1 MLRTSLA
8 VAAGKAAR
16 VVSRLRGGGSA
27 LPGLVAERVDP
38 DFLTHALADLP
49 HGIVVVTGTNGKTTT
64 TKMLVAI
71 LRQHGRKVFTNP
83 TGSNFT
89 RGVISS
95 MLGELKLSGRLEAD
109 MAVLELDEAHALK
122 FAAAVKPTHA
132 LLLNVARDQL
142 DRFAEIDHTAKLLAQ
157 LAEQTTTGVVL
168 NIDDSFVSRIAGRV
182 AGGVEVRYFGVD
194 PSIADRLP
202 ELQEADVR
210 FEDDFAPPV
219 PTATDGLL
227 KPNDDR
233 SFEVRFG
240 DAAGGAD
247 NVGPLELK
255 QRGLAAMINAT
266 AATTTARL
274 LLGKDFR
281 ADRAVTA
288 LQKVAP
294 PFGRGEVIDADGAPL
309 ELVLVKNPAGFTVAL
324 GTYGNTPVITMVAI
338 NDNYADGRDVSWLYD
353 VSFESLRAKGVALT
367 SGVRAYDM
375 ALRLKYDDVAVA
387 EVEPD
392 LDIALERFLT
402 AYKDEP
408 KRIFCTYTAMMALR
422 RDLAARYGLAD
433 FGEDAQS

>member
-1 MLRTSLA
+1 VTVLRTSAA
-8 VAAGKAAR
+8 VAAGKVARAAA
-16 VVSRLRGGGSA
+16 RLRGGGSA
-27 LPGLVAERVDP
+27 LPGLVVEKVDP
-38 DFLTHALADLP
+38 RFLSHALADLP
-49 HGIVVVTGTNGKTTT
+49 RGVVVVTGTNGKTTT

-71 LRQHGRKVFTNP
+71 LREHGLSVFTNP

-95 MLGELKLSGRLEAD
+95 MLAEIPLSGRLKAD
-109 MAVLELDEAHALK
+109 IAVLELDEAHALK
-122 FAAAVKPTHA
+122 FSASVKPRYS

-142 DRFAEIDHTAKLLAQ
+142 DRFAEIDHTAKLLAE

-168 NIDDSFVSRIAGRV
+168 NIDDSYVSRIAGRV
-182 AGGVEVRYFGVD
+182 HDGVRVSYFGVD

-210 FEDDFAPPV
+210 FEDDFKPPM
-219 PTATDGLL
+219 PTAADGLL
-227 KPNDDR
+227 KPHDER

-240 DAAGGAD
+240 DTER
-247 NVGPLELK
+247 VGPMILK

-266 AATTTARL
+266 AATSTAAL
-274 LLGKDFR
+274 VLAKEFR
-281 ADRAVTA
+281 DADAVAA
-288 LQKVAP
+288 LERVEP
-294 PFGRGEVIDADGAPL
+294 PFGRGEVIDADGQPL

-324 GTYGNTPVITMVAI
+324 GTYGNAPVTTMVAI

-353 VSFESLRAKGVALT
+353 VSFESLRDKGVALT

-392 LDIALERFLT
+392 LGAALERFLT
-402 AYKDEP
+402 AYKNEP
-408 KRIFCTYTAMMALR
+408 KRIFCTYTTMMALR
-422 RDLAARYGLAD
+422 RDLAARYGLAK
-433 FGEDAQS
+433 FGEDPA

>member
-1 MLRTSLA
+1 
-8 VAAGKAAR
+8 VAAGKTAR
-16 VVSRLRGGGSA
+16 VASRLRGGGSA
-27 LPGLVAERVDP
+27 LPGLVVEKLDP
-38 DFLTHALADLP
+38 RFLTHALADLP
-49 HGIVVVTGTNGKTTT
+49 RGVVVVTGTNGKTTT

-71 LRQHGRKVFTNP
+71 LREHGLTVFTNP

-95 MLGELKLSGRLEAD
+95 MLAQIPLSGRLRAD
-109 MAVLELDEAHALK
+109 IAVLELDEAHALK
-122 FAAAVKPTHA
+122 FAAEVRPTHS

-142 DRFAEIDHTAKLLAQ
+142 DRFAEIDQTAKLLAE
-157 LAEQTTTGVVL
+157 LATQTTVGVVL
-168 NIDDSFVSRIAGRV
+168 NLNDSFVSRIAGRV
-182 AGGVEVRYFGVD
+182 PDGVQVTYFGVD

-210 FEDDFAPPV
+210 FEDDFTPPE
-219 PTATDGLL
+219 PTVADGLL
-227 KPNDDR
+227 KPHDER

-240 DAAGGAD
+240 SGDR
-247 NVGPLELK
+247 VGPMVLK

-266 AATTTARL
+266 AATSTARA
-274 LLGKDFR
+274 LLGNEFR
-281 ADRAVTA
+281 AVAGVAALERVT
-288 LQKVAP
+288 P
-294 PFGRGEVIDADGAPL
+294 PFGRGEVIDADGQPL

-324 GTYGNTPVITMVAI
+324 GTYGNLPVTTMVAI

-353 VSFESLRAKGVALT
+353 VSFESLRDKGVALT

-375 ALRLKYDDVAVA
+375 ALRLKYDDVPVA
-387 EVEPD
+387 QVEPD
-392 LDIALERFLT
+392 LDRALGRFLT

-433 FGEDAQS
+433 FGEEAKP

>member
-1 MLRTSLA
+1 M
-8 VAAGKAAR
+8 AAGKAAR
-16 VVSRLRGGGSA
+16 AASRLRGGGSA
-27 LPGLVAERVDP
+27 LPGLVVERVDP
-38 DFLTHALADLP
+38 RFLTHALADLP
-49 HGIVVVTGTNGKTTT
+49 RGVVVVTGTNGKTTT

-71 LRQHGRKVFTNP
+71 LREHGLKVFTNP

-95 MLGELKLSGRLEAD
+95 MLAQIPLSGRLEAD
-109 MAVLELDEAHALK
+109 IAVLELDEAHALK
-122 FAAAVKPTHA
+122 FAAAVKPTYS

-142 DRFAEIDHTAKLLAQ
+142 DRFAEIDHTAKLLAE

-182 AGGVEVRYFGVD
+182 LDDVKVTYFGVD

-210 FEDDFAPPV
+210 FEDDFTPPQ

-227 KPNDDR
+227 KPKDDR

-240 DAAGGAD
+240 DLPGGAD

-266 AATTTARL
+266 AATTTAKL
-274 LLGKDFR
+274 LLGKDFGT
-281 ADRAVTA
+281 DRAVAA
-288 LQKVAP
+288 LQGVAP
-294 PFGRGEVIDADGAPL
+294 PFGRGEVIDADGQPL

-324 GTYGNTPVITMVAI
+324 GTYGNAPVTTMVAI

-353 VSFESLRAKGVALT
+353 VSFESLRDNGVALT
-367 SGVRAYDM
+367 CGVRAYDM
-375 ALRLKYDDVAVA
+375 ALRLTYDDVAVA

-392 LDIALERFLT
+392 LAVALERFLT
-402 AYKDEP
+402 AYGNDP

-422 RDLAARYGLAD
+422 RDLAARYGLAK
-433 FGEDAQS
+433 FGEDPA

>member
-1 MLRTSLA
+1 MA
-8 VAAGKAAR
+8 VAAGKVARAAA
-16 VVSRLRGGGSA
+16 RLRGGGSA
-27 LPGLVAERVDP
+27 MPGLVVERLDP
-38 DFLTHALADLP
+38 WFLTHALANLP
-49 HGIVVVTGTNGKTTT
+49 RGVVVVTGTNGKTTT

-71 LRQHGRKVFTNP
+71 LREHGLTVFTNP

-95 MLGELKLSGRLEAD
+95 MLAEIPLSGRLKAD
-109 MAVLELDEAHALK
+109 IAVLELDEAHALK
-122 FAAAVKPTHA
+122 FAAEVKPTHS

-142 DRFAEIDHTAKLLAQ
+142 DRFAEIDHTAKLLAE

-168 NIDDSFVSRIAGRV
+168 NIDDSFVARIATRV
-182 AGGVEVRYFGVD
+182 PDGVTVTYFGVD

-210 FEDDFAPPV
+210 FDDEFTPPR
-219 PTATDGLL
+219 PTAADGLL
-227 KPNDDR
+227 LPHDER

-240 DAAGGAD
+240 PTGR
-247 NVGPLELK
+247 VGPMVLK

-266 AATTTARL
+266 AATSTAKTL
-274 LLGKDFR
+274 LAHEFR
-281 ADRAVTA
+281 EVDAVSA
-288 LQKVAP
+288 LERVTP
-294 PFGRGEVIDADGAPL
+294 SFGRGEVIDADGQPL

-324 GTYGNTPVITMVAI
+324 GTYGSAPVTTMVAI

-353 VSFESLRAKGVALT
+353 VSFESLRDKRVALT

-392 LDIALERFLT
+392 LEAALERFLT
-402 AYKDEP
+402 TYQDEP
-408 KRIFCTYTAMMALR
+408 KRIFCTYTAMMTLR
-422 RDLAARYGLAD
+422 RDLAARYGLAK
-433 FGEDAQS
+433 FGEDEA

>member
-1 MLRTSLA
+1 MFRTSVA
-8 VAAGKAAR
+8 VAAGKVARAAT
-16 VVSRLRGGGSA
+16 RLRGGGSA
-27 LPGLVAERVDP
+27 MPGLVVERLDP
-38 DFLTHALADLP
+38 RFLTHALADLP
-49 HGIVVVTGTNGKTTT
+49 RGVVVVTGTNGKTTT

-71 LRQHGRKVFTNP
+71 LREHGLTVFTNP

-95 MLGELKLSGRLEAD
+95 MLAEIPFSGRLKAD
-109 MAVLELDEAHALK
+109 IAVLELDEAHALK
-122 FAAAVKPTHA
+122 FAAEVRPTHS

-142 DRFAEIDHTAKLLAQ
+142 DRFAEIDHTAKLLAE

-168 NIDDSFVSRIAGRV
+168 NIDDAYVSRISGRV
-182 AGGVEVRYFGVD
+182 PDGVTVAYFGVD

-210 FEDDFAPPV
+210 FEDEFTPPR
-219 PTATDGLL
+219 PTAADGLL
-227 KPNDDR
+227 KPHDER

-240 DAAGGAD
+240 RTGR
-247 NVGPLELK
+247 VGPMVLK

-266 AATTTARL
+266 AATSTAKVL
-274 LLGKDFR
+274 LANEFR
-281 ADRAVTA
+281 DVDAVAA
-288 LQKVAP
+288 LERVTP
-294 PFGRGEVIDADGAPL
+294 PFGRGEVIDADGQPL

-324 GTYGNTPVITMVAI
+324 GTYGSAPVTTMIAI

-353 VSFESLRAKGVALT
+353 VSFASLRDKGVALT

-392 LDIALERFLT
+392 LEVALERFLT
-402 AYKDEP
+402 AYKNEP
-408 KRIFCTYTAMMALR
+408 KRIFCTYTAMMTLR
-422 RDLAARYGLAD
+422 RDLAARYGLAK
-433 FGEDAQS
+433 FGEDAA

>member
-1 MLRTSLA
+1 MA
-8 VAAGKAAR
+8 VAAGKVARAAT
-16 VVSRLRGGGSA
+16 RLRGGGSA
-27 LPGLVAERVDP
+27 LPGLVVERVDP
-38 DFLTHALADLP
+38 RFLTHALANLP
-49 HGIVVVTGTNGKTTT
+49 RGVVVVTGTNGKTTT

-71 LRQHGRKVFTNP
+71 LREHGLTVFTNP

-95 MLGELKLSGRLEAD
+95 MLAEIPFSGRLKAD
-109 MAVLELDEAHALK
+109 IAVLELDEAHALK
-122 FAAAVKPTHA
+122 FAAEVKPTHS

-142 DRFAEIDHTAKLLAQ
+142 DRFAEIDHTATLLAE

-168 NIDDSFVSRIAGRV
+168 NIDDSYVSRIAARV
-182 AGGVEVRYFGVD
+182 PDGVTVTYFGVD

-210 FEDDFAPPV
+210 FDDEFTPPR
-219 PTATDGLL
+219 PTAADGLL
-227 KPNDDR
+227 KPHDER

-240 DAAGGAD
+240 PTER
-247 NVGPLELK
+247 VGPMVLR

-266 AATTTARL
+266 AATSTARVML
-274 LLGKDFR
+274 ANEFR
-281 ADRAVTA
+281 DVDAVAA
-288 LQKVAP
+288 LERVTP
-294 PFGRGEVIDADGAPL
+294 PFGRGEVIDADGQPL

-324 GTYGNTPVITMVAI
+324 GTYGNAPVTTMIAI

-353 VSFESLRAKGVALT
+353 VSFASLRDKGVALT

-392 LDIALERFLT
+392 LEVALQRFLT
-402 AYKDEP
+402 AYKNEP
-408 KRIFCTYTAMMALR
+408 KRIFCTYTAMMTLR
-422 RDLAARYGLAD
+422 RNLAARYGLAK
-433 FGEDAQS
+433 FGEDAA